1 MNADELRERVI
12 HMELLVMQNLFE
24 DRARG
29 RIAFDCIAI
38 DGESRRRIFF
48 GDMQKREHRF
58 IALLV
63 DAQIVETMSGRRSPR
78 EWIRRARSMQSR
90 AEKVRRVPAKDLPVT
105 ILVG

>member
-1 MNADELRERVI
+1 DGIQARVPELAALAFRRNANELRGRVI

-29 RIAFDCIAI
+29 WIAFDRIAI
-38 DGESRRRIFF
+38 GGESRRRIFF
-48 GDMQKREHRF
+48 GDVQKREHRF

-78 EWIRRARSMQSR
+78 EWIRRTRSMQSR
-90 AEKVRRVPAKDLPVT
+90 AE
-105 ILVG
+105 